1 MRVPS
6 HTARII
12 IFVIAVAA
20 VVILIFVLGWADD
33 NAPCGSKGRV
43 TVTHTCP

>member
-1 MRVPS
+1 MRGRA
-6 HTARII
+6 HIARII

-33 NAPCGSKGRV
+33 NAPCGTKGRV